1 MTDGPF
7 IQMPGEG
14 RVLDMGPF
22 QMRVRAEAS
31 QTAGGFTLLEAEEPP
46 GFGPPLH
53 VHDDAAEAFYVL
65 EGEYVIFLGDDEQ
78 LCPAGSFIYVPP
90 GVEHGFRV
98 GRVHSRKLNLYL
110 PAAMV
115 GYFEEIAAA
124 QAVGSPLTD
133 DELARAAGRHAMR
146 ILGPVPEGY
155 V

>member
-1 MTDGPF
+1 MAVEPF
-7 IQMPGEG
+7 IQMPDEG

-22 QMRVRAEAS
+22 QMRLRADAS
-31 QTAGGFTLLEAEEPP
+31 QTAGGFTLLEADEPP
-46 GFGPPLH
+46 GLGPPLH

-65 EGEYVIFLGDDEQ
+65 EGEYIIFIGDVER
-78 LCPAGSFIYVPP
+78 LCPAGSFIYVPA

-98 GRVHSRKLNLYL
+98 GRVQSRKLNLYL

-124 QAVGSPLTD
+124 QAAGSPMTD
-133 DELARAAGRHAMR
+133 TELKSAAARHAMR
-146 ILGPVPEGY
+146 VLGPVPEGY